1 MTDPT
6 RPVVRVVRRLPA
18 SREDVFDAWLDAES
32 LQQWMCPGATRR
44 TVAELDPRAGGR
56 FRIVMTGEHGDTE
69 HTGEYREIRRPERL
83 VFTWISTFTL
93 GRETLVT
100 IELRVAGD
108 ETELTLTHESLP
120 DDDARKNHEGGWSS
134 IVDKLAAKL
143 KGAS

>member
-1 MTDPT
+1 MTDPS

-18 SREDVFDAWLDAES
+18 SREEVFDAWLDAES
-32 LQQWMCPGATRR
+32 LREWMCPGATRK
-44 TVAELDPRAGGR
+44 TVAELDARVGGR

-69 HTGEYREIRRPERL
+69 HTGEYREIRRPDRL

-108 ETELTLTHESLP
+108 ETELTLTHERLP
-120 DDDARKNHEGGWSS
+120 DDDARKGHEEGWSS
-134 IVDKLAAKL
+134 IVDKLAAEL
-143 KGAS
+143 SH